1 MICRIPTWNLPLT
14 TPRSELGSLGGHIFV
29 NDELNATDIFLI
41 MFLRTCFKAA
51 MEQPEGT
58 TVILGGDMNLRV
70 SAYF

>member
-1 MICRIPTWNLPLT
+1 
-14 TPRSELGSLGGHIFV
+14 
-29 NDELNATDIFLI
+29 

-70 SAYF
+70 SALLLILCIRCEFMMVCWH